1 MGKEKLRRV
10 EGGKNTEAK
19 KQVGEGRD
27 KLRLEEEE
35 KQRAGTEV
43 IQNSSPSIPDQ
54 SWEP

>member
-27 KLRLEEEE
+27 KLDKEDWRR
-35 KQRAGTEV
+35 KRNKGQGQR
-43 IQNSSPSIPDQ
+43 
-54 SWEP
+54 